1 MKITVSGK
9 GKNNLRGKK
18 KFLKFNTWENICPCD
33 YPLPLIQEKKTRKKK
48 EKEKEKKK
56 AKKTKTK
63 LKKKKKSSD
72 SHTNVYRCREGAIIE
87 KKQHKK
93 IHAER

>member
-1 MKITVSGK
+1 LKLTISGE

-33 YPLPLIQEKKTRKKK
+33 YPLPFIKKTEKK
-48 EKEKEKKK
+48 EKKEKIKKRKQKEKKR
-56 AKKTKTK
+56 KKQKTK

-72 SHTNVYRCREGAIIE
+72 SHTNVYRCTESVII
-87 KKQHKK
+87 KK
-93 IHAER
+93 ETT